1 MDIKNLFEKWLDSL
15 PESQRSTALDYIRN
29 DYKTAFEEK
38 MDNFATEARELL
50 DCSELGANASE
61 SEKVVDSFLY
71 PDQILDDLVDEGL
84 FKRAVCKKCNSD
96 KNVEMYE
103 FVSHSFCN
111 EEMAWIFEN
120 VPKKKLLDVGSRFGA
135 VMYAA
140 EQYGFEKVIG
150 IEIDG
155 NVGKIGKKLGVQ
167 GELVIGDIAKN
178 LNLIE
183 DADIIIFNNVFQY
196 FMTDSREKIYWK
208 MIFDKFNEGQTLVF
222 VPSLE
227 ELDSRLSTSF
237 NSAKNLTLLKSQ
249 LDYNIFIYKV
259 ERVQ

>member
-1 MDIKNLFEKWLDSL
+1 MDIKSSFQKWINSL
-15 PESQRSTALDYIRN
+15 PESKRSTALEYIRN
-29 DYKTAFEEK
+29 DYKTDFEEK
-38 MDNFATEARELL
+38 MDHFAEKAREISNLN
-50 DCSELGANASE
+50 DLGTKASE
-61 SEKVVDSFLY
+61 TEKVVDSFLY
-71 PDQILDDLVDEGL
+71 PDEVLDELVEKGL

-96 KNVEMYE
+96 ENVDMYE

-140 EQYGFEKVIG
+140 EQYGFEKVTG
-150 IEIDG
+150 IEIDSD
-155 NVGKIGKKLGVQ
+155 VGDIGKTLGVQ
-167 GELVIGDIAKN
+167 GELVIGDVVKN

-196 FMTDSREKIYWK
+196 FVNEPRERIYWK
-208 MIFDKFNEGQTLVF
+208 LIFDKFRTGQTLVF

-227 ELDSRLSTSF
+227 ELDSRLSTDFS
-237 NSAKNLTLLKSQ
+237 STKNLTLLKSQ
-249 LDYNIFIYKV
+249 LDYNIFIYRV
-259 ERVQ
+259 ETVQ